1 MRKEKFRNIA
11 IIAHV
16 DYGKTT
22 LMDELLKQR
31 GTFDSHQEIEERIM
45 TDSWEYTLRRHNITT
60 TTIYPGWIE
69 TEMTEKIKNK
79 MWFLMDADTAAKKII
94 RTINKGK
101 RSYILPWQ
109 WNIIVPIMRII
120 PRWMIRM
127 RTTK

>member
-22 LMDELLKQR
+22 LMDELLKQS
-31 GTFDSHQEIEERIM
+31 GTFDSHQEIEERVM

-69 TEMTEKIKNK
+69 TEMTANIKNK

-94 RTINKGK
+94 RTITRGK

-120 PRWMIRM
+120 PRGLIRM
-127 RTTK
+127 LTTK

>member
-16 DYGKTT
+16 DYGKRT
-22 LMDELLKQR
+22 LMDELLKQS
-31 GTFDSHQEIEERIM
+31 GTFDSYQEIEERVM

-69 TEMTEKIKNK
+69 TEMTANIKNK

-109 WNIIVPIMRII
+109 WNIIVPVMRII
-120 PRWMIRM
+120 PRGLIRM
-127 RTTK
+127 LTTK

>member
-22 LMDELLKQR
+22 LMDELLKQS
-31 GTFDSHQEIEERIM
+31 GTFDSHQEIEERVM

-69 TEMTEKIKNK
+69 MEMIE
-79 MWFLMDADTAAKKII
+79 D
-94 RTINKGK
+94 
-101 RSYILPWQ
+101 
-109 WNIIVPIMRII
+109 IVPIII
-120 PRWMIRM
+120 QSAFKGFVGIKTERFIMPSMKEPLFICVSSSKKQL
-127 RTTK
+127 TP